1 MHENWASIDSESSN
15 ELLDEGWELDH
26 EGMRRQSL
34 RKLSVELYHI
44 GSDLKADNASDFSA
58 VFEHPSFDQDPLE
71 AKPPSSPL
79 APFYYLKPKQED
91 TTVHHTE
98 RPTITTT
105 STMRLPLPNLH
116 DLHKKNDGIRRVG
129 AYSPESRK
137 RRIQRFHHK
146 RKNRVW
152 HKKVKY
158 DCRKTLAQF
167 RPRYKG
173 RFVKVHA
180 TA

>member
-1 MHENWASIDSESSN
+1 MHENWTSIDAGSESSN

-44 GSDLKADNASDFSA
+44 GSDLKAENGPELSIVDT
-58 VFEHPSFDQDPLE
+58 FEPDPFE
-71 AKPPSSPL
+71 AKPPASPIR
-79 APFYYLKPKQED
+79 PFFYLQPKREKPIVQQKQHSKSVLPTASPTD
-91 TTVHHTE
+91 PTT
-98 RPTITTT
+98 
-105 STMRLPLPNLH
+105 
-116 DLHKKNDGIRRVG
+116 RRIG

-137 RRIQRFHHK
+137 KRIQRFHLK
-146 RKNRVW
+146 RKSRVW

-173 RFVKVHA
+173 RFVKVNA
-180 TA
+180 T